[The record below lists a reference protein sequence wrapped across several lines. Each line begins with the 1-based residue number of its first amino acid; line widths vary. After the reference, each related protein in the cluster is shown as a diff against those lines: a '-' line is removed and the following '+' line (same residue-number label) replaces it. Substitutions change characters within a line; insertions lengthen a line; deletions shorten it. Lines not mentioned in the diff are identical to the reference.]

1 MTAAP
6 SEAIKAAAAAAPC
19 AAANALGASA
29 PELAAFQD
37 EPPQMRSGT
46 VGKTGFLRM
55 GFEHSGD
62 RTILASID
70 RRAPYMVQRAL
81 YCDEEM
87 PGLASVFL
95 INTTGCVVQGDRLAL
110 DIMVGPR
117 AQAHVTTQS
126 ATKIHTMDANYAA
139 QTQTITLADDAY
151 LEFLPDPVIPHR
163 HARFISDTRI
173 SIAPTATILFSE
185 IIQPGR
191 THHRPDE
198 CFGATVMSISTSGE
212 RPSGR
217 SLFIEKLVIEPR
229 RHPMRQTGV
238 MDSFDVFGNV
248 FVCTP
253 KEKADRIFDRVGAD
267 VDPIGGMAFGACR
280 LPNDAGLIYKVLGRE
295 TSQVKAKVREFWGI
309 VREEVIGVGLPPPFL
324 WR

>member
-1 MTAAP
+1 MTASPAP
-6 SEAIKAAAAAAPC
+6 WAAAQ
-19 AAANALGASA
+19 ALGASA

-46 VGKTGFLRM
+46 AGKTGFLRI
-55 GFEHSGD
+55 GFEHRGN
-62 RTILASID
+62 RTILSNID

-87 PGLASVFL
+87 PGLACVFL

-110 DIMVGPR
+110 DIMVGPC

-151 LEFLPDPVIPHR
+151 LEFLPDPLIPHR
-163 HARFISDTRI
+163 QSRFVSDTRI

-191 THHRPDE
+191 RHHRPDE
-198 CFGATVMSISTSGE
+198 CFGATVMSISTAAA
-212 RPSGR
+212 RPCGR
-217 SLFIEKLVIEPR
+217 TLFIEKLGIEPER
-229 RHPMRQTGV
+229 YPMRQTGV

-248 FVCTP
+248 VLCTP
-253 KEKADRIFDRVGAD
+253 KENTDRIFERVEAD
-267 VDPIGGMAFGACR
+267 MDPARGLAFGACR

-295 TSQVKAKVREFWGI
+295 TLQVKAKVREFWGV
-309 VREEVIGVGLPPPFL
+309 VREEVIGAGLPPPFL